1 MGYNHGEAFGCMDID
16 VQFQWEMSP
25 GSLTVCE
32 LEHHHVHSVNQRTEG
47 PCFVFVYQVS
57 DWENSLAI
65 KHGNGNPKKITYVGA
80 DFPFAM
86 AIYK

>member
-1 MGYNHGEAFGCMDID
+1 MMGYNHGEAFGCMDID

-65 KHGNGNPKKITYVGA
+65 KHG
-80 DFPFAM
+80 
-86 AIYK
+86 